1 MLYGNHY
8 IAHRLYDKQWEK
20 NNNANVQ
27 GQKTAYKNLT
37 VKLNNKLK
45 PEEELKQKVRAKARP

>member
-1 MLYGNHY
+1 MGIITQRIDY
-8 IAHRLYDKQWEK
+8 ITSSAKK

-27 GQKTAYKNLT
+27 GQKIAYKNLT